1 MPDVTAIALDDLPNG
16 PFCGAQTFFARR
28 GLGVSSFGMQVW
40 RFPPNYTEY
49 PQHDQADD
57 PQEEVYLG
65 LSGEATITAGGEEH
79 AITQGVFVRVA
90 PGVHRNIT
98 TGSKGAEI
106 LALGA
111 TPGEAYVA
119 PSWT

>member
-1 MPDVTAIALDDLPNG
+1 MPDVTAIALDDLPND

-40 RFPPNYTEY
+40 RFPANYTEY

-57 PQEEVYLG
+57 PQEEVY
-65 LSGEATITAGGEEH
+65 
-79 AITQGVFVRVA
+79 
-90 PGVHRNIT
+90 
-98 TGSKGAEI
+98 
-106 LALGA
+106 
-111 TPGEAYVA
+111 VA

>member
-1 MPDVTAIALDDLPNG
+1 MADVTAVALDDLPNG
-16 PFCGAQTFFARR
+16 PFSGAQTFFARR

-40 RFPPNYTEY
+40 RFPANYSEY
-49 PQHDQADD
+49 PQHDEADA
-57 PQEEVYLG
+57 QEEVYVG
-65 LSGEATITAGGEEH
+65 LSGEATITAAGEEH
-79 AITQGVFVRVA
+79 TITQGVFVRVA

-98 TGSKGAEI
+98 TGSTAAEI

-111 TPGEAYVA
+111 TPGQAYVA

>member
-1 MPDVTAIALDDLPNG
+1 MADVTRVELDDLPNDA
-16 PFCGAQTFFARR
+16 FFGAQTFFARR

-40 RFPPNYTEY
+40 RFPADYSEY

-65 LSGEATITAGGEEH
+65 LSGEATLIAGGEEH
-79 AITQGVFVRVA
+79 HITPGVFVRVA
-90 PGVHRNIT
+90 PGIHRNIT
-98 TGSKGAEI
+98 TGSTGADI
-106 LALGA
+106 LALGGV
-111 TPGEAYVA
+111 PGGAYVA